1 MCSVGKKYV
10 LRASELFKIRFEFML
25 HTSIDACIAVGV
37 VLLLVLVLLSL
48 LIAKN
53 ESLLVLPLALALLL
67 QLILI
72 LVLVVAPVRVSIL
85 VLRPIPILESK
96 IDIGTVP
103 AVVPILLI
111 PTSARVDVLSLA
123 VVQRPVLAIEPVS
136 VRGLAWEKK
145 LHWCRQWCWQ
155 LHKSWDMCYYW
166 Y

>member
-1 MCSVGKKYV
+1 MCSVGKKYG
-10 LRASELFKIRFEFML
+10 LWASELFKISFEFML
-25 HTSIDACIAVGV
+25 RTSIDACIAVGV

-48 LIAKN
+48 LIAKS
-53 ESLLVLPLALALLL
+53 ESLLVLQLSLAWTL

-123 VVQRPVLAIEPVS
+123 VVQRPVLAIELAS
-136 VRGLAWEKK
+136 VRGLAWEKN

-155 LHKSWDMCYYW
+155 LYESLD
-166 Y
+166 